1 MRKSTKFDDQIIVI
15 PSRRQCAK
23 PYRLPLVSDNGS
35 IEEDYT
41 PADGKKNFDTCKT
54 TPPPIQFTPALVPFF
69 IDSYVRTSLFLCY
82 SEEMS

>member
-54 TPPPIQFTPALVPFF
+54 TPPPIQFTPALVPFLSILTYARRF
-69 IDSYVRTSLFLCY
+69 FFVILKK
-82 SEEMS
+82 